1 MFHRNVRQ
9 SFFPPLRATRC
20 PHFLAAGTRGRNAQL
35 LAPVRARLQ
44 PCRKNARKTGASAP
58 EGQRNF
64 LGGLLLVWAVAGGIA
79 FAQTSEPQVLDYSRG
94 PDWFPAIYKPYQR
107 QEIPAPTF
115 QNMTNPVPTSSTQE
129 GRLPLSLSQ
138 LLSSVVSNNL
148 DIASSRYNY
157 FMSGTDVLRT
167 KAGGAP
173 RGTPGVRI
181 PNGLGS
187 GIGGGAGGFTGAAN
201 NARQLFIGPRGTLDP
216 ALTLNFS
223 VDTLTVPLN
232 NARVTGTTDVTNHT
246 TALQARYA
254 QAFTSGTSF
263 SFAFNTQ
270 RQSSTS
276 RNQRFNPSFGSN
288 YNLSVNQQLLSG
300 FGFATNR
307 RFMTVAE
314 TNREVAREVFRQ
326 RVIGTVNQAMNFYW
340 DLAAAQ
346 QRVRTAEQALAVSQQ
361 LYEDNRKQADIGT
374 LPPLDVVT
382 AEAEVAARRR
392 DLIVAQTSE
401 QVLQLRLKDLM
412 SREIDSSLEAANME
426 AADPLPDPQE
436 GDIPPFE
443 DALATAMRNRPEVHQ
458 AEGTIRN
465 QEVAA
470 DYTKKN
476 LKPTLSIFGVLASA
490 GRTGDLASV
499 WSQVRSLDFPEYAY
513 GFSFSFP
520 IGNRAAQADHLRA
533 QLELRQSETSLQRT
547 RNQIRLE
554 VRNALIGLQ
563 QARAQVQ
570 AARVAVER
578 SEQTLDAEQKKLR
591 AGIST
596 SYNVIRFQRDLF
608 SAQLAEVQARVNY
621 AKARVEMNRAQGV
634 TLEQHR
640 IGLEAALVDRVA
652 GNQTAQ

>member
-1 MFHRNVRQ
+1 MFYRNIWQ
-9 SFFPPLRATRC
+9 PSFPPRRATKR
-20 PHFLAAGTRGRNAQL
+20 R
-35 LAPVRARLQ
+35 
-44 PCRKNARKTGASAP
+44 
-58 EGQRNF
+58 
-64 LGGLLLVWAVAGGIA
+64 LLVAAAASVLLMCGIAGGIA
-79 FAQTSEPQVLDYSRG
+79 LAQTDEAQIPDYSKS
-94 PDWFPAIYKPYQR
+94 PDSFPAIYKPYQR
-107 QEIPAPTF
+107 QEIPRPTF
-115 QNMTNPVPTSSTQE
+115 QNITNPAPTATTE
-129 GRLPLSLSQ
+129 GGKQPLSLSQ

-148 DIASSRYNY
+148 DIASSRYDY

-167 KAGGAP
+167 KAGEAP
-173 RGTPGVRI
+173 RGTQGARVPS
-181 PNGLGS
+181 GLGS

-216 ALTLNFS
+216 SLTLNFS
-223 VDTLTVPLN
+223 VDTLTSPLN
-232 NARVTGTTDVTNHT
+232 SSRVTGTTDITAHT
-246 TALQARYA
+246 TALQARYT

-288 YNLSVNQQLLSG
+288 FNFSVNQQLLSG

-307 RFMTVAE
+307 RFMAVAE
-314 TNREVAREVFRQ
+314 TNRAVAREVFRQ
-326 RVIGTVNQAMNFYW
+326 QVIGTVNQAMNFYW

-361 LYEDNRKQADIGT
+361 LHEDNRKQAEIGT
-374 LPPLDVVT
+374 LPPLDVVA

-392 DLIVAQTSE
+392 DLIVAQTSD
-401 QVLQLRLKDLM
+401 QVLELRLKNLM
-412 SREIDSSLEAANME
+412 SREMDAPLEAANME

-443 DALATAMRNRPEVHQ
+443 EALATAMRNRPELHQ
-458 AEGTIRN
+458 AEGNIRN

-476 LKPTLSIFGVLASA
+476 LKPALSIFGVLSSA
-490 GRTGDLASV
+490 GRTGELTSA

-554 VRNALIGLQ
+554 VRNAIIGLQ

-596 SYNVIRFQRDLF
+596 SYNVIRVQRDLF
-608 SAQLAEVQARVNY
+608 SAQLAEVQARVSY
-621 AKARVEMNRAQGV
+621 AKARVEMDRARGT
-634 TLEQHR
+634 TLEQRR
-640 IGLEAALVDRVA
+640 ISLEATLADRLA
-652 GNQTAQ
+652 GNQSTQ